1 MLLSHVAHS
10 LQTHGLYISWNSP
23 GQNTGVG
30 SLSLLQGIFPIQG
43 SNPGQTLYP
52 LSHQGSP
59 LTPTRKQLNIHTKPT
74 DSMTESPQAKQRTGK
89 EHSPTHQQTTGFF
102 TEHGPA
108 HQGKSQFSP
117 QPVLPS
123 HQEACTSLL
132 HSSTRGQTE
141 EARTIIPQPQ
151 KLQSQKANQNE
162 KKLDYVPDEGTR

>member
-1 MLLSHVAHS
+1 MQVKSLSHVRLFATPWTVAYQAPPS
-10 LQTHGLYISWNSP
+10 MEFSRQEYWSGLPFPSP
-23 GQNTGVG
+23 GH
-30 SLSLLQGIFPIQG
+30 LP
-43 SNPGQTLYP
+43 NPGIESWPDTLPSEPPGKP
-52 LSHQGSP
+52 LN
-59 LTPTRKQLNIHTKPT
+59 THTKPT

-151 KLQSQKANQNE
+151 KPQSQKANQNE